1 MKNKVRELLKNI
13 FFFFLVLFWGLTII
27 SCSSED
33 DSALKDGKVAAN
45 LSEADQFEPP
55 NISLITINDSVE
67 ATNQTTVSVKL
78 SGADAVGITG
88 YIISSQSTV
97 PDLTSSEWE
106 SLNSQTQYSVSK
118 DSTVGPSDAS
128 YSFYGWMK
136 DDAANISATATS
148 SIIYDTTAPTISSV
162 SINSGESNSTNTVVD
177 LTISA
182 SDSLSGISAYYAS
195 ETSTDP
201 SATAT
206 GWIDITTTNNLSTT
220 KSYTLSSPGQV
231 GTFTKTVY
239 LWVKDSAGNVSDS
252 ASDSIQLI
260 LTNQSAPTN
269 PSISIN
275 SGASSTAS
283 SSVTLSI
290 SATDDIGVTGYYLSQ
305 TSSTPSSSASGWT
318 SVTSATSYSGSV
330 SFTLSEGNGTNT
342 VYVWFKDAAG
352 NVSSSASDSI
362 TLVVSD
368 TTVPS
373 SPTININSG
382 ASITSNTVV
391 SLALSATDNVGI
403 TAYYASE
410 TSTTP
415 ASSDSGWNSVTSSTS
430 YSATVSFTMSS
441 ASSAGNHS
449 RTVYVWFKDT
459 AGNVSDSASDGITYT
474 TVTFVAVGDSGTIL
488 TSPDGIT
495 WDNMTSGTSNTLYGI
510 TYANSTFVAV
520 GESGTILT
528 SSDNGASWDNRTS
541 GSVNRLQG
549 VTFGNNNFV
558 AVGRSGTIL
567 TSSDN
572 GTSWD
577 IPGFT
582 DATTNNLYG
591 VTYGSF
597 SLSVN
602 NKFVVV
608 DINGKIRT
616 SNRWGGSWTE
626 NISSLSNDGLEAVT
640 FANSLF
646 VAVGWT
652 GHIQTSSNG
661 GQWYRGASGTTYRL
675 RGVTYGNN
683 TFVVTGY
690 GGIILTSSNP
700 PVYAS
705 GAYWDSRNSG
715 TTESLAGAIY
725 GNGIFVAVGDS
736 GTILT
741 SSDVITWTPRSSGIS
756 NNLRGVTFAE

>member
-1 MKNKVRELLKNI
+1 M
-13 FFFFLVLFWGLTII
+13 
-27 SCSSED
+27 
-33 DSALKDGKVAAN
+33 
-45 LSEADQFEPP
+45 
-55 NISLITINDSVE
+55 
-67 ATNQTTVSVKL
+67 
-78 SGADAVGITG
+78 
-88 YIISSQSTV
+88 
-97 PDLTSSEWE
+97 
-106 SLNSQTQYSVSK
+106 
-118 DSTVGPSDAS
+118 
-128 YSFYGWMK
+128 
-136 DDAANISATATS
+136 
-148 SIIYDTTAPTISSV
+148 
-162 SINSGESNSTNTVVD
+162 
-177 LTISA
+177 
-182 SDSLSGISAYYAS
+182 
-195 ETSTDP
+195 
-201 SATAT
+201 
-206 GWIDITTTNNLSTT
+206 
-220 KSYTLSSPGQV
+220 
-231 GTFTKTVY
+231 
-239 LWVKDSAGNVSDS
+239 
-252 ASDSIQLI
+252 
-260 LTNQSAPTN
+260 
-269 PSISIN
+269 
-275 SGASSTAS
+275 
-283 SSVTLSI
+283 
-290 SATDDIGVTGYYLSQ
+290 
-305 TSSTPSSSASGWT
+305 
-318 SVTSATSYSGSV
+318 
-330 SFTLSEGNGTNT
+330 
-342 VYVWFKDAAG
+342 
-352 NVSSSASDSI
+352 
-362 TLVVSD
+362 
-368 TTVPS
+368 
-373 SPTININSG
+373 
-382 ASITSNTVV
+382 
-391 SLALSATDNVGI
+391 
-403 TAYYASE
+403 
-410 TSTTP
+410 
-415 ASSDSGWNSVTSSTS
+415 
-430 YSATVSFTMSS
+430 
-441 ASSAGNHS
+441 
-449 RTVYVWFKDT
+449 
-459 AGNVSDSASDGITYT
+459 
-474 TVTFVAVGDSGTIL
+474 
-488 TSPDGIT
+488 
-495 WDNMTSGTSNTLYGI
+495 
-510 TYANSTFVAV
+510 AV

-741 SSDVITWTPRSSGIS
+741 SSDVITWTPRSSGTS
-756 NNLRGVTFAE
+756 VGLTGVTYKE

>member
-88 YIISSQSTV
+88 YIISNQSTA
-97 PDLTSSEWE
+97 PDLNSSDWV
-106 SLNSQTQYSVSK
+106 SITSQTQYSVSK
-118 DSTVGPSDAS
+118 DLAVGPSDGT

-136 DDAANISATATS
+136 DAANNISSTAS
-148 SIIYDTTAPTISSV
+148 ASIIYETTAPSISSFT
-162 SINSGESNSTNTVVD
+162 INSGDSSTSNTVVN
-177 LTISA
+177 LTITV
-182 SDSLSGISAYYAS
+182 SDSLSGISTYYAS
-195 ETSTDP
+195 ETSTAP
-201 SATAT
+201 RATAT
-206 GWIDITTTNNLSTT
+206 GWIDITKTNSLSTT

-275 SGASSTAS
+275 SGSSSTAS
-283 SSVTLSI
+283 SSVTLSL
-290 SATDDIGVTGYYLSQ
+290 SAIDDTGVTGYYLSQ

-541 GSVNRLQG
+541 GSVNHLQG

-591 VTYGSF
+591 VTYGS
-597 SLSVN
+597 LSMGN
-602 NKFVVV
+602 SKFVAV
-608 DINGKIRT
+608 DAYGLIRT
-616 SNRWGGSWTE
+616 SDRWWGSWTE
-626 NISSLSNDGLEAVT
+626 NIWSSGDDSLEAVT

-646 VAVGWT
+646 VAVGWV
-652 GHIQTSSNG
+652 GNIRTSPNG